1 MKVPWLFSWALAMQ
15 AASLAPLTL
24 TVPPAFEENRGQS
37 PEAFRYLV
45 SHLNMGFAC
54 DAIYGRS
61 QPLPSPTPMR
71 IEFLGANSG
80 CSSQVL
86 DADGSY
92 THYYRGVAKSASIER
107 VLRYRR
113 LRFTDPWPG
122 VTLEYS
128 ASADRITATFQLRT
142 AADLRMVR
150 LSAQNLYPTAGG
162 IGSSLGVWKVSAR
175 QAGSVP
181 ASAVAEGLALH
192 FVAPDADSG
201 AAMTLSI
208 EIPVAVDVVAP
219 RWASSASSA
228 STAVGP
234 EGGWYVAAATTAFS
248 ELDTTSATCIE
259 FSLTNRCP
267 DVFVAAFDRSG
278 ALRYLA
284 YFLGARHEQVS
295 AVTVDTGGNV
305 YVAGATYSSDFVSTS
320 GVLQPQYRGPE
331 LMRAVLRVYQGG
343 DGFLA
348 KLHGPS
354 GSLIWST
361 LVGTE
366 EEDSIRNV
374 AADGNGRTYFNITS
388 GSENL
393 PLLGAPVSAEAAC
406 CQRVMSLSED
416 GSQIRYALALS
427 YQEMRSSPSGAA
439 FLLRT
444 EANAQQV
451 LALNDDGS
459 VRYRRSLQ
467 LPAIQSPASIALG
480 ANDSLWLSAVVR
492 EPLLQRPL
500 GWVLHRLTANG
511 ELSAASPEILPQGIG
526 MKGDENGGLW
536 LSLFSLDA
544 VGTTPDAVLR
554 YRCEACGA
562 LIRVDSSGVVRYSTY
577 IPYTAFWME
586 AAAGRVYVRSVASTP
601 GQPDIYVLDEAA
613 PAVPVLASVTD
624 TSSPYAT
631 LNPGNVITLA
641 GAAIGPG
648 SIVEW
653 PRDADGRAAT
663 TVEGVQVTIDG
674 APSRIL
680 GASSDRITVMVPL
693 GRSSFENGTLRV
705 LHEGVTVAS
714 AVLPSSS
721 PGYAVLTGTNA
732 PLGFTIRNDDGSAN
746 TAENP
751 ARTGSVVQFFVVSV
765 GSTDPPLVDGEY
777 THTALATPQRK
788 LDVHFGVGS
797 PRAEVLS
804 FAQSPEHVAGIFE
817 VRVRLPETVPAG
829 ISKLPIVFAESGRV
843 IFQWQ
848 VPQVNV
854 R

>member
-24 TVPPAFEENRGQS
+24 TVPAAFEENRGQS

-45 SHLNMGFAC
+45 SHINMGFAC

-86 DADGSY
+86 DADGTYS
-92 THYYRGVAKSASIER
+92 HYYRGVAKSGSVER

-113 LRFTDPWPG
+113 LRFTDLWPG
-122 VTLEYS
+122 ITLEYR
-128 ASADRITATFQLRT
+128 ASADRITATFQLR
-142 AADLRMVR
+142 AASDLRSVR
-150 LSAQNLYPTAGG
+150 LSAPNLSPMSGG
-162 IGSSLGVWKVSAR
+162 IGSPLGIWKISAR
-175 QAGSVP
+175 QAGNTPVT
-181 ASAVAEGLALH
+181 AAVDGMGLS
-192 FVAPDADSG
+192 FVAPEADSG

-219 RWASSASSA
+219 RWVSSA

-267 DVFVAAFDRSG
+267 DVFVGAFDRSG
-278 ALRYLA
+278 ALRYLV
-284 YFLGARHEQVS
+284 YLLGARHEQVS
-295 AVTVDTGGNV
+295 AVALDPGGNV
-305 YVAGATYSSDFVSTS
+305 YVAGATYSSDFVTTQ

-331 LMRAVLRVYQGG
+331 VMRTVLRVYQGG

-374 AADGNGRTYFNITS
+374 AADGNGRTYLTIS
-388 GSENL
+388 SASENL
-393 PLLGAPVSAEAAC
+393 PSLGAPVSVEAAC

-416 GSQIRYALALS
+416 GSQIRYAVAVS
-427 YQEMRSSPSGAA
+427 YQEIRNSPTGAA
-439 FLLRT
+439 FLLRM
-444 EANAQQV
+444 EANTQQI

-459 VRYRRSLQ
+459 VRYRRSIQ

-511 ELSAASPEILPQGIG
+511 ELSAASPEIFPQGIG
-526 MKGDENGGLW
+526 MRGDENGGLW

-562 LIRVDSSGVVRYSTY
+562 LVRVDSSGAVRYSTY

-653 PRDADGRAAT
+653 PRDADGLAAT
-663 TVEGVQVTIDG
+663 TVEGVQVMIDD
-674 APSRIL
+674 APGRIL

-693 GRSSFENGTLRV
+693 GRTSFENGTLRV

-721 PGYAVLTGTNA
+721 PGYAVLAGTNA

-746 TAENP
+746 TVENP
-751 ARTGSVVQFFVVSV
+751 ARPGSVIQFFVVSV
-765 GSTDPPLVDGEY
+765 GPVDPSLVDGEY
-777 THTALATPQRK
+777 IHTALAAPRRK
-788 LDVHFGVGS
+788 LDVHFGIGS

-804 FAQSPEHVAGIFE
+804 FAQSPAHVAGIFE